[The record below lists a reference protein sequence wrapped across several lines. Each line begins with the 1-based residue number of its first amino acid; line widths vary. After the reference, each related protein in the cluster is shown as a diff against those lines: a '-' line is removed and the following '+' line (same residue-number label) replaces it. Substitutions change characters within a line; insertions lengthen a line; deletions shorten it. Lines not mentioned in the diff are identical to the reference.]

1 MKNILTVEIQN
12 IRGIGHLKINMPL
25 TPDVYD
31 NTLDL
36 HQNFLQEEI
45 LQPVSHIISII
56 DGDAESAVL
65 KKKSDDGKWGDIPS
79 DTILFLPVESLEKYL
94 KKELFDKKNYTLMR
108 LLRDRLFKFETE
120 VNWFEQE
127 YLENIENK
135 RKEDVAKGRAAK
147 KDSEYFTNGK
157 NLFSILSEKY
167 ENQGHSRKEFR
178 EKICSIAVEYLDSSA
193 FEEKLTSSLSTLFK
207 R

>member
-1 MKNILTVEIQN
+1 MILIDEIE
-12 IRGIGHLKINMPL
+12 LA
-25 TPDVYD
+25 
-31 NTLDL
+31 L
-36 HQNFLQEEI
+36 H
-45 LQPVSHIISII
+45 P
-56 DGDAESAVL
+56 SAIKRL
-65 KKKSDDGKWGDIPS
+65 MDFTKDIAG
-79 DTILFLPVESLEKYL
+79 
-94 KKELFDKKNYTLMR
+94 
-108 LLRDRLFKFETE
+108 
-120 VNWFEQE
+120 NWFEQE

-147 KDSEYFTNGK
+147 KDPEYFTNGK

>member
-1 MKNILTVEIQN
+1 MLPV
-12 IRGIGHLKINMPL
+12 GG
-25 TPDVYD
+25 YD

>member
-1 MKNILTVEIQN
+1 M
-12 IRGIGHLKINMPL
+12 
-25 TPDVYD
+25 
-31 NTLDL
+31 
-36 HQNFLQEEI
+36 
-45 LQPVSHIISII
+45 
-56 DGDAESAVL
+56 
-65 KKKSDDGKWGDIPS
+65 
-79 DTILFLPVESLEKYL
+79 EKYL

-147 KDSEYFTNGK
+147 KDPEYFTNGK